1 MPANFEGPVKE
12 THWVYPS
19 LLCGMSAGRM
29 TAKELVSL
37 VATAGVDTFVCLQES
52 YNEYGV
58 DDYRQTL
65 RQRLMGPS
73 FGGKRQKA
81 VRFLHCPV
89 PDFGVLHD
97 ASLLALVGELQ
108 KAMAGGHVLY
118 VHCMGGHGRTGTI
131 VANLISAVD
140 GVDFPTAMRKLQ
152 RRHRGRRGCRGG
164 RCSLNSGELEDE
176 SQTEQAIFMQGPMRR
191 QHKIATARA
200 PVAGAVNK

>member
-1 MPANFEGPVKE
+1 
-12 THWVYPS
+12 
-19 LLCGMSAGRM
+19 
-29 TAKELVSL
+29 
-37 VATAGVDTFVCLQES
+37 
-52 YNEYGV
+52 
-58 DDYRQTL
+58 
-65 RQRLMGPS
+65 MGPS

-152 RRHRGRRGCRGG
+152 RRHRG
-164 RCSLNSGELEDE
+164 SSVLAHAHLN
-176 SQTEQAIFMQGPMRR
+176 
-191 QHKIATARA
+191 ARPRLLA
-200 PVAGAVNK
+200 LHGAGANGAVVRLQLTNLGLGEEDFEIFCLEGPQQEEAGGGGAAHRP

>member
-1 MPANFEGPVKE
+1 MPFAALRNVLSEGRSE
-12 THWVYPS
+12 
-19 LLCGMSAGRM
+19 GRI

-118 VHCMGGHGRTGTI
+118 VHCMRCELPPAPGIKGG
-131 VANLISAVD
+131 
-140 GVDFPTAMRKLQ
+140 
-152 RRHRGRRGCRGG
+152 
-164 RCSLNSGELEDE
+164 
-176 SQTEQAIFMQGPMRR
+176 AIFFLWL
-191 QHKIATARA
+191 
-200 PVAGAVNK
+200 